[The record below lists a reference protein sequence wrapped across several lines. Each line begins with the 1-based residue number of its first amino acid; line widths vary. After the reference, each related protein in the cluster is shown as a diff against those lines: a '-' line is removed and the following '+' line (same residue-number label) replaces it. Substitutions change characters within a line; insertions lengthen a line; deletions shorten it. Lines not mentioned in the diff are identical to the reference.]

1 MQVEVSKYTEGVV
14 DKTLRP
20 NGLPQS
26 LIRYD
31 ARQKE
36 NALGSITE
44 VVQTVKNPRSSAKSI
59 SQDAKQ
65 MDFMLPRLAET
76 ESIGTPSSQT
86 PQWDPEGNL
95 SRQDSDKKSRKSA
108 RVSLM
113 GSKEGLPAVQGRP
126 KANKFQSLKF

>member
-1 MQVEVSKYTEGVV
+1 MMVSSSVYLSHVEIIFQHWQNLLSFFVS
-14 DKTLRP
+14 
-20 NGLPQS
+20 
-26 LIRYD
+26 

-113 GSKEGLPAVQGRP
+113 G
-126 KANKFQSLKF
+126 